1 MGEFIGPLI
10 GNLLYTQLGYQNTIS
25 VSYTQLGYQNT
36 IYCVSGAIF
45 LFSII
50 YFLSTIEKSTQRMVI
65 GKGGKLIPANRI

>member
-10 GNLLYTQLGYQNTIS
+10 GNLL
-25 VSYTQLGYQNT
+25 YTQLGYQNT